1 MKIIVC
7 ESCEA
12 EFRLAHSLDERL
24 YKVTFCP
31 FCGTQTNEDLEDD
44 MEELGYDS
52 DEETLYE

>member
-1 MKIIVC
+1 LKIIVC

-31 FCGTQTNEDLEDD
+31 FCGTRTNEDLED
-44 MEELGYDS
+44 ELGYDS